1 MILTREELVS
11 AVRNIFGEDSTDEQ
25 ISFIENLSDTVSDF
39 EERITTSGDW
49 KTKYEENDAN
59 WRKRYTERFVNPNTT
74 REKIIEEQEEDI
86 IDDGSPKS
94 FAELFKE
101 REG

>member
-1 MILTREELVS
+1 MILSREDLIS

-49 KTKYEENDAN
+49 KTKYEENDAS
-59 WRKRYTERFVNPNTT
+59 WRKRYTERFINPTAT
-74 REKIIEEQEEDI
+74 GEKIIEEQLEDV

>member
-74 REKIIEEQEEDI
+74 REKIIEGQEEDI

>member
-1 MILTREELVS
+1 MILSREELLS

-39 EERITTSGDW
+39 EERITSSGDW
-49 KTKYEENDAN
+49 KVKYEENDAS
-59 WRKRYTERFVNPNTT
+59 WRRRYTERFVNPSITPD
-74 REKIIEEQEEDI
+74 KIIEEQKEDI

>member
-1 MILTREELVS
+1 MILSREDLIS

-49 KTKYEENDAN
+49 KTKYEENDAS
-59 WRKRYTERFVNPNTT
+59 WRKRYTERFINPTVT
-74 REKIIEEQEEDI
+74 GEKIIEEQLEDV

>member
-1 MILTREELVS
+1 MILSREDLLS

-25 ISFIENLSDTVSDF
+25 ISFIENLSDTISDF

-49 KTKYEENDAN
+49 KTKYEENDAR
-59 WRKRYTERFVNPNTT
+59 WRNRYTERFVNPTT
-74 REKIIEEQEEDI
+74 TGEKIIEEQLEDV

>member
-1 MILTREELVS
+1 MILSREELVS
-11 AVRNIFGEDSTDEQ
+11 AVKNIFGEDSTDEQ
-25 ISFIENLSDTVSDF
+25 ISFIENLSDTFTDF
-39 EERITTSGDW
+39 EERVESSGDW
-49 KTKYEENDAN
+49 KTKYEENDAS
-59 WRKRYTERFVNPNTT
+59 WRRRYTERFVNPTTT

>member
-1 MILTREELVS
+1 MILSREDLLS

-25 ISFIENLSDTVSDF
+25 ISFIENLSDTFTDF
-39 EERITTSGDW
+39 EERVESSGDW
-49 KTKYEENDAN
+49 KTKYEENDAS
-59 WRKRYTERFVNPNTT
+59 WRRRYTERFVNPSTT
-74 REKIIEEQEEDI
+74 PDKIIEEQKEDI
-86 IDDGSPKS
+86 IDDGEPKS

>member
-1 MILTREELVS
+1 MIISREELVS
-11 AVRNIFGEDSTDEQ
+11 AVRNIFGEEATDEQ
-25 ISFIENLSDTVSDF
+25 ISFIENLSDTVTDF

-49 KTKYEENDAN
+49 KTKYEENDAS
-59 WRKRYTERFVNPNTT
+59 WRKRYTERFFNPATT
-74 REKIIEEQEEDI
+74 REKIIDEQEEDV

>member
-1 MILTREELVS
+1 MILSREDLLS

-49 KTKYEENDAN
+49 KTKYEENDAS
-59 WRKRYTERFVNPNTT
+59 WRRRYTERFVNPSTT
-74 REKIIEEQEEDI
+74 PDKIIEEQKEDI

>member
-1 MILTREELVS
+1 MIISREELIS
-11 AVRNIFGEDSTDEQ
+11 AARNFFGEDSTDEQ
-25 ISFIENLSDTVSDF
+25 ISFIENLSDTFTDF
-39 EERITTSGDW
+39 EERVESSGDW
-49 KTKYEENDAN
+49 KTKYEENDAS
-59 WRKRYTERFVNPNTT
+59 WRKRYTERFLNPTT
-74 REKIIEEQEEDI
+74 TVEKIINDQEKDV

>member
-1 MILTREELVS
+1 MIISREELIS
-11 AVRNIFGEDSTDEQ
+11 AARNFFGEDSTDEQ

-74 REKIIEEQEEDI
+74 REKIIEGQEEDI

>member
-1 MILTREELVS
+1 MIISREELIS
-11 AVRNIFGEDSTDEQ
+11 AAREIFGEDSSDEQ
-25 ISFIENLSDTVSDF
+25 ITFIENLSDTVSDF
-39 EERITTSGDW
+39 EERIATSGDW

-59 WRKRYTERFVNPNTT
+59 WRKRYTERFVNPTIT
-74 REKIIEEQEEDI
+74 QEEILNKQKEDV

>member
-1 MILTREELVS
+1 MILTREDLVS

-49 KTKYEENDAN
+49 KTKYEENDAS
-59 WRKRYTERFVNPNTT
+59 WRQRYTERFVNPSTT
-74 REKIIEEQEEDI
+74 PDKIIEEQKEDI

>member
-1 MILTREELVS
+1 MILSREDLLS

-39 EERITTSGDW
+39 EDRITSSGDW

-59 WRKRYTERFVNPNTT
+59 WRKRYTERFVNPTTT
-74 REKIIEEQEEDI
+74 RNAIIEEQEEDI

>member
-1 MILTREELVS
+1 MIISREELLS
-11 AVRNIFGEDSTDEQ
+11 AARTIFGEDSTDEQ
-25 ISFIENLSDTVSDF
+25 ITFIENLSDTVSDY

-49 KTKYEENDAN
+49 KTKYEENDAS
-59 WRKRYTERFVNPNTT
+59 WRRRYTERFVNPSTT
-74 REKIIEEQEEDI
+74 PDKIIEEQKEDI
-86 IDDGSPKS
+86 IDDGEPKS